1 MNQPS
6 DIALQDNEPRLV
18 RLLDLI
24 TKIFYGLAGFLLLL
38 IMLAYVTEI
47 IMRFLFNKPTTWS
60 IDTISYL
67 LGAMICLAAPE
78 LARAG
83 QHVSITLVPE
93 AIKAPRAHRNYVR
106 VLAFICVLILSG
118 VIYITWMEFLRLHR
132 NNILTVGTFVI
143 PKWWVF
149 FFIPMG
155 LLFTALQFFRIS
167 IYGPVP
173 VAPTTSD
180 GSE

>member
-6 DIALQDNEPRLV
+6 DMTVQDNEPRLV

-24 TKIFYGLAGFLLLL
+24 TKIFYGIAGFALLL
-38 IMLAYVTEI
+38 IMSAYVMEI
-47 IMRFLFNKPTTWS
+47 IMRFIFNSPTTWS

-67 LGAMICLAAPE
+67 LAAMISLAAPE

-93 AIKAPRAHRNYVR
+93 AIKSPEKRRNYIR
-106 VLAFICVLILSG
+106 ILSWISVFIVAG

-149 FFIPMG
+149 VFIPVG
-155 LLFTALQFFRIS
+155 LFFTALQFLRIG

-173 VAPTTSD
+173 AAPAEPD

>member
-1 MNQPS
+1 MNQPR
-6 DIALQDNEPRLV
+6 DMTLQHNEPRLV

-24 TKIFYGLAGFLLLL
+24 TKIFYGIAGFLLLL

-47 IMRFLFNKPTTWS
+47 IMRFFFNKPTTWS

-67 LGAMICLAAPE
+67 LAAMISLAAPE

-83 QHVSITLVPE
+83 QHVSITLLPE
-93 AIKAPRAHRNYVR
+93 AITSPKAHRNYMR
-106 VLAFICVLILSG
+106 ILALVSVLILAG
-118 VIYITWMEFLRLHR
+118 VIYITWMEFLRLQR
-132 NNILTVGTFVI
+132 NNIQTVGTFVI

-149 FFIPMG
+149 FFIPLG
-155 LLFTALQFFRIS
+155 LFFTALQFFRIG
-167 IYGPVP
+167 IYGPEPKPP
-173 VAPTTSD
+173 VESD